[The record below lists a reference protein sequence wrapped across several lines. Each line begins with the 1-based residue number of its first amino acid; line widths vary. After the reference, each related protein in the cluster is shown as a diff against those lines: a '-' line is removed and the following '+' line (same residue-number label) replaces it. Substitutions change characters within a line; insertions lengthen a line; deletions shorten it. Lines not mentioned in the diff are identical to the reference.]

1 MRLLLATLPIL
12 DAAFCQRKGGKAAVT
27 CEGSGQNKKC
37 WPSDD
42 CAKRLNVQE
51 KARKCVEEHCGTG
64 ERPGL
69 KAWGPMCLDRC
80 RATLWRATARQ
91 LVAPV
96 IEDRRRLS
104 LVQWAG
110 DLWHPGA
117 SLPPHPI
124 RNASSLGSS
133 NRRAAFAEALEKN
146 YVTGNGS

>member
-1 MRLLLATLPIL
+1 MKTLRSLTLTALATTPRAVSYKWTSFLLLPPLA

-27 CEGSGQNKKC
+27 CEGGGANKRC

-69 KAWGPMCLDRC
+69 KAWGAMCLDRC

-104 LVQWAG
+104 LV
-110 DLWHPGA
+110 LWG
-117 SLPPHPI
+117 
-124 RNASSLGSS
+124 R
-133 NRRAAFAEALEKN
+133 
-146 YVTGNGS
+146 